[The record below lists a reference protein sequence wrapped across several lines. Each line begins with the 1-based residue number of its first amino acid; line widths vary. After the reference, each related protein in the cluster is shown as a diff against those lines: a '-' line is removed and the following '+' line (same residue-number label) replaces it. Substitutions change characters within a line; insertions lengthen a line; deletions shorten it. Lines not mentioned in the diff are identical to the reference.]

1 VGSKTIVKQSS
12 LEDLEVYKISL
23 EISDSVW
30 NIVIH
35 WDNFSRN
42 NIGGQLLRAI
52 DSVGANISEG
62 YGRGSKID
70 NSRFVK
76 IARGSLFETRHW
88 LTISKRRKLLSDSD
102 TKKILEAIESL
113 LPRLSAYINYLSKSS
128 NNQ

>member
-1 VGSKTIVKQSS
+1 MSSKSR

-23 EISDSVW
+23 EISDTIW
-30 NIVIH
+30 DLVIR

-70 NSRFVK
+70 NARFVK
-76 IARGSLFETRHW
+76 MARGSLFETKHW
-88 LTISKRRKLLSDSD
+88 LTIAHRRKLLSD
-102 TKKILEAIESL
+102 TELKKILDDIDGL
-113 LPRLSAYINYLSKSS
+113 LPRLSAYINYLSSS
-128 NNQ
+128 STKK

>member
-1 VGSKTIVKQSS
+1 MGSNTIVKKSS

-23 EISDSVW
+23 EISDRVW

-52 DSVGANISEG
+52 HSAGANISEG
-62 YGRGSKID
+62 YGRGSKLD
-70 NSRFVK
+70 NARFVK
-76 IARGSLFETRHW
+76 MARGSLFETKHW
-88 LTISKRRKLLSDSD
+88 LTISKRRNLLSDSD

-128 NNQ
+128 NNK

>member
-1 VGSKTIVKQSS
+1 MVKKSR

-23 EISDSVW
+23 EISDKIW
-30 NIVIH
+30 NIVLH

-42 NIGGQLLRAI
+42 NIGGQLLRAV

-62 YGRGSKID
+62 YGQGSKLD
-70 NSRFVK
+70 NARFVK
-76 IARGSLFETRHW
+76 MARGSLFETKHW
-88 LTISKRRKLLSDSD
+88 LTISKRRNLLSDTD

-128 NNQ
+128 NNK

>member
-1 VGSKTIVKQSS
+1 MIKKSS

-23 EISDSVW
+23 EISDRVW

-62 YGRGSKID
+62 YGRGSKLD
-70 NSRFVK
+70 NARFVK
-76 IARGSLFETRHW
+76 MARGSLFETKHW
-88 LTISKRRKLLSDSD
+88 LTISKRRNLLSDTD

-128 NNQ
+128 NNK

>member
-1 VGSKTIVKQSS
+1 MAKKSR

-23 EISDSVW
+23 EICDKIW
-30 NIVIH
+30 NHVIL

-70 NSRFVK
+70 NARFVK
-76 IARGSLFETRHW
+76 IARGSLFETKHW
-88 LTISKRRKLLSDSD
+88 LTISHRRKLFSD
-102 TKKILEAIESL
+102 TEKKKISDVIAGL
-113 LPRLSAYINYLSKSS
+113 LPRLSAYINYLSNSS
-128 NNQ
+128 IKK

>member
-1 VGSKTIVKQSS
+1 MSSKSR

-23 EISDSVW
+23 EISDTIW
-30 NIVIH
+30 DLVIR

-70 NSRFVK
+70 NARFVK
-76 IARGSLFETRHW
+76 MARGSLFETKHW
-88 LTISKRRKLLSDSD
+88 LILAKRRKLLSDSD
-102 TKKILEAIESL
+102 TKNIVDEIENL
-113 LPRLSAYINYLSKSS
+113 LPRLSAYINYLSSS
-128 NNQ
+128 STKK